1 MRDAR
6 IEKLAHN
13 LINYSVKLGAGEKVL
28 IENFGVQKRISDGF
42 SGRSLQ
48 SWRFPVRFLKKNH
61 KLTAR

>member
-28 IENFGVQKRISDGF
+28 IENFGVQKE
-42 SGRSLQ
+42 
-48 SWRFPVRFLKKNH
+48 
-61 KLTAR
+61 